1 MKKHSLRRGLKIAE
15 GLLFTLLIALLG
27 LAFMEVAGSAELA
40 RTRELASPF
49 TGTAAAPVR
58 QFAVMV
64 DNRETAANLGVLEG
78 LKQQAQQA
86 GAVLTVYPVEGRE
99 TLSQAFE
106 LAELTQCEGI
116 FVMLRQNQGA
126 KEEIQAAIEKGLR
139 VVVVDNDAPDSM
151 RDAYVGA
158 NPLLVGKMAAA
169 MTVKYYKTLPPIE
182 TTAAL
187 STTPATPVSK
197 AQLSVL
203 LLLGPSY
210 QDSAGLSSNAYL
222 NGFQQGV
229 TTFDRNASVQVAY
242 TRDADAQSLVEAA
255 LKANEVRAIV
265 CTDPEDTLKV
275 MNLLVEYNRIGDMV
289 LIGSGNQPAVA
300 EGVGKGLIE
309 ASVQVDY
316 AAMGHEAVRL
326 MTSLLEDDA
335 PTAYQLM
342 PIDVLESEV
351 TP

>member
-1 MKKHSLRRGLKIAE
+1 MKKQSIRRGLKIAE
-15 GLLFTLLIALLG
+15 GLLFTLLVALLG
-27 LAFMEVAGSAELA
+27 MAFMEVAGSTELA

-49 TGTAAAPVR
+49 TGTLAPPMR

-64 DNRETAANLGVLEG
+64 DDRETAANLGVLEG
-78 LKQQAQQA
+78 LKRQAEQA

-99 TLSQAFE
+99 ALSQAFE

-169 MTVKYYKTLPPIE
+169 MTVKYYKTLPP
-182 TTAAL
+182 
-187 STTPATPVSK
+187 ATK

-229 TTFDRNASVQVAY
+229 NTFDRNAAVQVAY
-242 TRDADAQSLVEAA
+242 TRDTDAQSLVEAA
-255 LKANEVRAIV
+255 LKANAVGAIV

-300 EGVGKGLIE
+300 EGVGKRLIE

-316 AAMGHEAVRL
+316 AAMGQEAVRL